1 MREKHLALIKILV
14 NQEEWQTAKQLSL
27 QLHISERSVKNYIG
41 EINYFENNLIEGSRK
56 GYMIQR
62 ERGKALLAHQVRSVP
77 ETPGERVNYIITELL
92 TRDSEGGQGIDL
104 YDISEKIFVSYE
116 TLKKDMVKVRKKL
129 KEYGLYANINC

>member
-92 TRDSEGGQGIDL
+92 TRDSEGGRAL
-104 YDISEKIFVSYE
+104 TSMISAKRY
-116 TLKKDMVKVRKKL
+116 L
-129 KEYGLYANINC
+129 

>member
-77 ETPGERVNYIITELL
+77 ETPGERVN
-92 TRDSEGGQGIDL
+92 
-104 YDISEKIFVSYE
+104 
-116 TLKKDMVKVRKKL
+116 
-129 KEYGLYANINC
+129 